1 MDTKELQQLIND
13 TYQNAF
19 GTTPLQQRIDDIVKE
34 IRELA
39 RYTDL
44 RNLREEASDALSSL
58 IQLLNEADWEIDT
71 LILENLAKIKK
82 RKQQYR
88 GLGRKYYV
96 AILGGAF
103 DPITSGHIQVAKFV
117 LNASRCFDEVW
128 LTPCYQHIYNK
139 KMASTEDRLE
149 MCKLAA
155 QCDGRIKVFD
165 YEIKNQLQGETFHF
179 VKRLLD
185 ESFAK
190 NQYDFSLIIGM
201 DNANT
206 FNKWVNYEHLEK
218 MIRFIVVPRLGEVRD
233 EAVDWYLKEPHVLL
247 QHDEE
252 QLKQIS
258 STDIRNKFK
267 LYYKSM
273 SAPNNQVEIDRYG
286 SFLTDNLD
294 LNVFDYIITKNLYR
308 HDLS

>member
-1 MDTKELQQLIND
+1 
-13 TYQNAF
+13 
-19 GTTPLQQRIDDIVKE
+19 
-34 IRELA
+34 
-39 RYTDL
+39 
-44 RNLREEASDALSSL
+44 
-58 IQLLNEADWEIDT
+58 
-71 LILENLAKIKK
+71 
-82 RKQQYR
+82 
-88 GLGRKYYV
+88 
-96 AILGGAF
+96 
-103 DPITSGHIQVAKFV
+103 
-117 LNASRCFDEVW
+117 
-128 LTPCYQHIYNK
+128 
-139 KMASTEDRLE
+139 
-149 MCKLAA
+149 
-155 QCDGRIKVFD
+155 
-165 YEIKNQLQGETFHF
+165 
-179 VKRLLD
+179 
-185 ESFAK
+185 
-190 NQYDFSLIIGM
+190 M